1 MIKIDFTCGT
11 NLKHA
16 IRSARSVA
24 AENNERVEFIFN
36 EVLVRVNPDTD
47 VHALYMDYWR
57 ACIQK
62 PRFSSIGPETKT
74 QYGHKVVVAVYGM
87 VEEVKTFINEVQ
99 RSSWIEGARRGAA
112 FYGGSPGLYHEG
124 DLPEEKNMR
133 DNVWLL
139 LLSPAESEEST

>member
-1 MIKIDFTCGT
+1 MIKIDFTVGT

-24 AENNERVEFIFN
+24 AENNERVEFFFN

-47 VHALYMDYWR
+47 VHALYMGYWM
-57 ACIQK
+57 ACIKK

-74 QYGHKVVVAVYGM
+74 QYGYKVVVVVYGEI
-87 VEEVKTFINEVQ
+87 EEVKTFINEVQ
-99 RSSWIEGARRGAA
+99 RSSWIEGASYGADK
-112 FYGGSPGLYHEG
+112 YGGSLGLYHEG
-124 DLPEEKNMR
+124 NLPEEKNLR

-139 LLSPAESEEST
+139 LLTPAESEEST